1 MAYAGSAGQMKMNL
15 SRNPVIALAGNPN
28 VGKTTLFNAL
38 TGSRQTVGNWPGV
51 TVEHKSGSFTYGD
64 TKYEVIDLPGIYSL
78 SGGTP
83 DELVARNYILN
94 EKPDLI
100 INIVDASNL
109 ERNLYLTVQLME
121 LGAPIL
127 MCLSMMDIAER
138 NGLQIELAHLSE
150 HLGFEVKPVVLNK
163 RFHAEALIQRIEA
176 NLAQPPIPAQIRYD
190 AVVEEH
196 LENIWQ
202 GVLSKSKIDANG
214 DVKPQATD
222 IYWQVQKTRWQAL
235 KIIEG
240 DQEYLMQLS
249 NDELEA
255 VQKEIKAIEKHRG
268 QVAINVVADDRYGF
282 IRGLVKDVVKRR
294 RPGNWTL
301 SDSVDRV
308 LLSGFFGLPIFFLVM
323 YLVFLIAVRASDP
336 IIGLIEG
343 GLGWLFLEQIPAV
356 LALLNAPAW
365 LSYFLGD
372 ALGGG
377 IVTIGSFIPPI
388 FFIYISLSIL
398 EDSGYMARAAFIAD
412 KAMRKIGLPG
422 RAFIPLLVGFGCTV
436 PAIMATRTLENP
448 RDRLF
453 ASLLTPFMSCGAKLP
468 VYAFMAMIFF
478 PKRADIVIFGLYL
491 FGVIMALFTGF
502 LLKKTIFKS
511 EPGNFVMELPPYHVP
526 TFNGI
531 MLHTWFRL
539 KDFIMRA
546 GKTILIVIMII
557 NILQVIMVP
566 NIFSPEPEKVSI
578 LEVAGHA
585 ITPAL
590 HPIGINSDNWPASV
604 ALITGLFAKEAI
616 VGTMQSLYSGNALS
630 MELSEEE
637 AIPSDLSGNL
647 QARFG
652 GWAAALSYLLF
663 VVLYSPC
670 AAVLAMLFKEFGSRW
685 TVFSFVYLN
694 ILAWVIAMLFYQIAN
709 FQAGSLYWI
718 SLGLGILTL
727 IYFNLKTIGK
737 QHERTT

>member
-1 MAYAGSAGQMKMNL
+1 MQMTLNKK
-15 SRNPVIALAGNPN
+15 PVIALAGNPN

-51 TVEHKSGSFTYGD
+51 TVEHKSGSFSYHGS
-64 TKYEVIDLPGIYSL
+64 KYEVIDLPGIYSL
-78 SGGTP
+78 NGGTP

-109 ERNLYLTVQLME
+109 ERNLYLTVQMME

-127 MCLSMMDIAER
+127 MCLSMTDIAEK
-138 NGLQIELAHLSE
+138 NGLKIELAHLSS
-150 HLGFEVKPVVLNK
+150 HLGFEVKPLVLNK
-163 RFHAEALIQRIEA
+163 RFNPETLMERIEH
-176 NLAQPPIPAQIRYD
+176 NLAHPPIPAQIRYD
-190 AVVEEH
+190 EVVEEH
-196 LENIWQ
+196 LEKIWH
-202 GVLSKSKIDANG
+202 GVLSKNG
-214 DVKPQATD
+214 LDQELDNAKPLATD

-268 QVAINVVADDRYGF
+268 QVAINVIADDRYGF

-294 RPGNWTL
+294 RPGNWTF
-301 SDSVDRV
+301 SDAVDRV
-308 LLSGFFGLPIFFLVM
+308 LLSGFLGLPIFFFVM

-336 IIGLIEG
+336 VIGLIEG
-343 GLGWLFLEQIPAV
+343 GLSWLFLEQLPAM
-356 LALLNAPAW
+356 LEI
-365 LSYFLGD
+365 LSVPSWITYFLSD
-372 ALGGG
+372 AIGGG
-377 IVTIGSFIPPI
+377 IVTIGTFIPPI

-412 KAMRKIGLPG
+412 KFMRKIGLPG
-422 RAFIPLLVGFGCTV
+422 KAFIPLLVGFGCTV

-448 RDRLF
+448 RDRVF

-468 VYAFMAMIFF
+468 VYTFLAMIFF
-478 PKRADIVIFGLYL
+478 PARADIVIFGLYF
-491 FGVIMALFTGF
+491 FGVVMAMLTGL
-502 LLKKTIFKS
+502 LLKKTIFKT

-539 KDFIMRA
+539 KDFVLRA
-546 GKTILIVIMII
+546 GKTILIVIVLITIM
-557 NILQVIMVP
+557 QAIMVP
-566 NIFSPEPEKVSI
+566 NVFSPEREKVSV

-585 ITPAL
+585 ITPVL
-590 HPIGINSDNWPASV
+590 RPIGIENDNWAASV

-616 VGTMQSLYSGNALS
+616 VGTMQSLYSGQDMS
-630 MELSEEE
+630 MELNEEE
-637 AIPSDLSGNL
+637 EIPPSLSENL

-652 GWAAALSYLLF
+652 GWKAALAYLIF

-670 AAVLAMLFKEFGSRW
+670 AAALAMLFKEHGSRW
-685 TVFSFVYLN
+685 TIFTFIYLN
-694 ILAWVIAMLFYQIAN
+694 ILAWIIAMLFFQIAS
-709 FQAGSLYWI
+709 FTPGSVYWI
-718 SLGLGILTL
+718 ALGLGILTL
-727 IYFNLKTIGK
+727 IYFNMKAIGK
-737 QHERTT
+737 HNERTT

>member
-1 MAYAGSAGQMKMNL
+1 MTLNKKH
-15 SRNPVIALAGNPN
+15 VIALAGNPN

-51 TVEHKSGSFTYGD
+51 TVEHKSGSFSYQG

-78 SGGTP
+78 NGGTP

-94 EKPDLI
+94 QKPDLI

-127 MCLSMMDIAER
+127 MCLSMVDIAER
-138 NGLQIELAHLSE
+138 NGLKIELAHLSG
-150 HLGFEVKPVVLNK
+150 HLGFEVKPLVLNK
-163 RFHAEALIQRIEA
+163 RFNPESLMERIDF
-176 NLAQPPIPAQIRYD
+176 NLSNPPIPAQIRYD
-190 AVVEEH
+190 EVVEEH
-196 LENIWQ
+196 LEYIWK
-202 GVLSKSKIDANG
+202 GVLSKSQVDSFDQA
-214 DVKPQATD
+214 KPQATD

-268 QVAINVVADDRYGF
+268 QVAINVIADDRYGF
-282 IRGLVKDVVKRR
+282 IRGLVKDVVKRH
-294 RPGNWTL
+294 RPGNWTF
-301 SDSVDRV
+301 SDSVDKV
-308 LLSGFFGLPIFFLVM
+308 LLSGFLGLPIFFFVM
-323 YLVFLIAVRASDP
+323 YLVFLVAVRASAP
-336 IIGLIEG
+336 VIGLIEG

-356 LALLNAPAW
+356 LELMKAPGW
-365 LSYFLGD
+365 LAFFLGD
-372 ALGGG
+372 AIGGG
-377 IVTIGSFIPPI
+377 IVTIGTFIPPI

-412 KAMRKIGLPG
+412 KFMRKIGLPG
-422 RAFIPLLVGFGCTV
+422 KAFIPLLVGFGCTV

-448 RDRLF
+448 RDRVF

-468 VYAFMAMIFF
+468 VYTFLAMIFF
-478 PKRADIVIFGLYL
+478 PQRADIVIFGLYF
-491 FGVIMALFTGF
+491 FGVVMAMLTGL
-502 LLKKTIFKS
+502 LLKKTIFKT

-539 KDFIMRA
+539 KDFILRA
-546 GKTILIVIMII
+546 GKTILIVIVLI
-557 NILQVIMVP
+557 NILQVIMMP
-566 NIFSPEPEKVSI
+566 NIFSPQREKVSV

-585 ITPAL
+585 ITPVL
-590 HPIGINSDNWPASV
+590 KPIGIESENWAASV

-616 VGTMQSLYSGNALS
+616 VGTMQSLYSGRDLS
-630 MELSEEE
+630 MEQSEEKETAGTLSE
-637 AIPSDLSGNL
+637 NL
-647 QARFG
+647 KAKFG

-670 AAVLAMLFKEFGSRW
+670 AASLAMLFKEHGSRW
-685 TVFSFVYLN
+685 TLFSFVYLN
-694 ILAWVIAMLFYQIAN
+694 LLAWIIAMLFFQITN
-709 FQAGSLYWI
+709 FQAGSIYWI
-718 SLGLGILTL
+718 ALGLGILML
-727 IYFNLKTIGK
+727 IYFNLRNIGK
-737 QHERTT
+737 HNERKT

>member
-1 MAYAGSAGQMKMNL
+1 MTLNKKQ
-15 SRNPVIALAGNPN
+15 VIALAGNPN

-51 TVEHKSGSFTYGD
+51 TVEHKSGSFTYKG

-127 MCLSMMDIAER
+127 MCLSMVDIAER
-138 NGLQIELAHLSE
+138 NGLKIDVSHLSS
-150 HLGFEVKPVVLNK
+150 HLGFEVTPVVLNK
-163 RFHAEALIQRIEA
+163 RYDPEALMQRIDL
-176 NLAQPPIPAQIRYD
+176 NLSSSPIPAQIRYD
-190 AVVEEH
+190 EVVEEH
-196 LENIWQ
+196 LDNIWK
-202 GVLSKSKIDANG
+202 GVLSKSKLDSF
-214 DVKPQATD
+214 DKKKPLATD

-235 KIIEG
+235 KVIEG
-240 DQEYLMQLS
+240 DPEYLMQLS

-255 VQKEIKAIEKHRG
+255 VQREIRAIEKHRG
-268 QVAINVVADDRYGF
+268 QVAINVIADDRYGF
-282 IRGLVKDVVKRR
+282 IRGLVKDVVRRR
-294 RPGNWTL
+294 RPGNWTF
-301 SDSVDRV
+301 SDTVDRV
-308 LLSGFFGLPIFFLVM
+308 LLSGFLGLPIFFIVM
-323 YLVFLIAVRASDP
+323 YLVFLIAVKASEP
-336 IIGLIEG
+336 VIGIIEV
-343 GLGWLFLEQIPAV
+343 GLGWLFLEQLPNL
-356 LALLNAPAW
+356 LAQLNVPAW
-365 LSYFLGD
+365 ISYFLSE
-372 ALGGG
+372 AIGGG

-412 KAMRKIGLPG
+412 KFMRRIGLPG
-422 RAFIPLLVGFGCTV
+422 KAFIPLLVGFGCTV
-436 PAIMATRTLENP
+436 PAIMATRTLESP
-448 RDRLF
+448 RDRVF

-468 VYAFMAMIFF
+468 VYTFLAMIFF
-478 PKRADIVIFGLYL
+478 PQRASIVIFGLYF
-491 FGVIMALFTGF
+491 FGVIMAMLTGL

-511 EPGNFVMELPPYHVP
+511 EPGNFVMELPSYHVP

-539 KDFIMRA
+539 KDFILRA
-546 GKTILIVIMII
+546 GKTILTVIVAIT
-557 NILQVIMVP
+557 ILQAITVP
-566 NIFSPEPEKVSI
+566 NIFSPQREKVSV

-590 HPIGINSDNWPASV
+590 EPIGINADNWAASV

-616 VGTMQSLYSGNALS
+616 VGTMQSLYSGTDLS
-630 MELSEEE
+630 MEMVEEDKAPNSLS
-637 AIPSDLSGNL
+637 DNL
-647 QARFG
+647 KTRFG
-652 GWAAALSYLLF
+652 SWAAALAYLLF

-670 AAVLAMLFKEFGSRW
+670 AAALAMLFKEHGSKW
-685 TVFSFVYLN
+685 TIFSFLYLN
-694 ILAWVIAMLFYQIAN
+694 LLAWIIAMLFFQIAHFN
-709 FQAGSLYWI
+709 SGSLYWI
-718 SLGLGILTL
+718 VLGLGILAL
-727 IYFNLKTIGK
+727 IYFNLKNIGNR
-737 QHERTT
+737 HERTA

>member
-1 MAYAGSAGQMKMNL
+1 MTLNKKQ
-15 SRNPVIALAGNPN
+15 VIALAGNPN

-51 TVEHKSGSFTYGD
+51 TVEHKSGSFTYKG

-127 MCLSMMDIAER
+127 MCLSMVDIAER
-138 NGLQIELAHLSE
+138 NGLKIDVSHLSS
-150 HLGFEVKPVVLNK
+150 HLGFEVTPVVLNK
-163 RFHAEALIQRIEA
+163 RYDPEALMQRIDL
-176 NLAQPPIPAQIRYD
+176 NLSSSPIPAQIRYD
-190 AVVEEH
+190 EVVEEH
-196 LENIWQ
+196 LDNIWK
-202 GVLSKSKIDANG
+202 GVLSKSKLDSF
-214 DVKPQATD
+214 DKKKPLATD

-235 KIIEG
+235 KVIEG
-240 DQEYLMQLS
+240 DPEYLMQLS

-255 VQKEIKAIEKHRG
+255 VQREIRAIEKHRG
-268 QVAINVVADDRYGF
+268 QVAINVIADDRYGF
-282 IRGLVKDVVKRR
+282 IRGLVKDVVRRR
-294 RPGNWTL
+294 RPGNWTF
-301 SDSVDRV
+301 SDTVDRV
-308 LLSGFFGLPIFFLVM
+308 LLSGFLGLPIFFIVM
-323 YLVFLIAVRASDP
+323 YLVFLIAVKASEP
-336 IIGLIEG
+336 VIGIIEV
-343 GLGWLFLEQIPAV
+343 GLGWLFLEQLPNL
-356 LALLNAPAW
+356 LAQLNVPAW
-365 LSYFLGD
+365 ISYFLSE
-372 ALGGG
+372 AIGGG

-412 KAMRKIGLPG
+412 KFMRRIGLPG
-422 RAFIPLLVGFGCTV
+422 KAFIPLLVGFGCTV
-436 PAIMATRTLENP
+436 PAIMATRTLESP
-448 RDRLF
+448 RDRVF

-468 VYAFMAMIFF
+468 VYTFLAMIFF
-478 PKRADIVIFGLYL
+478 PQRASIVIFGLYF
-491 FGVIMALFTGF
+491 FGVIMAMLTGL

-511 EPGNFVMELPPYHVP
+511 EPGNFVMELPSYHVP

-539 KDFIMRA
+539 KDFILRA
-546 GKTILIVIMII
+546 GKTILTVIVAIT
-557 NILQVIMVP
+557 ILQAITVP
-566 NIFSPEPEKVSI
+566 NIFSPQREKVSV

-590 HPIGINSDNWPASV
+590 EPIGINADNWAASV

-616 VGTMQSLYSGNALS
+616 VGTMQSLYSGTDLS
-630 MELSEEE
+630 MEMVEEDKAPNSLS
-637 AIPSDLSGNL
+637 DNL
-647 QARFG
+647 KTRFG
-652 GWAAALSYLLF
+652 SWAAALAYLLF

-670 AAVLAMLFKEFGSRW
+670 AAALAMLFKEHGSKW
-685 TVFSFVYLN
+685 TIFSFLYLN
-694 ILAWVIAMLFYQIAN
+694 LLAWIIAMLFFQIAHFN
-709 FQAGSLYWI
+709 SGSLYWI
-718 SLGLGILTL
+718 VLGLGILAL
-727 IYFNLKTIGK
+727 IYFNLRNIGNR
-737 QHERTT
+737 HERTA